1 MNNKKILYG
10 QDGRSELLAGIINAG
25 KAVRPTLGVI
35 GKTAIINNGYY
46 KPEVA
51 DDGKTILNNLQFK
64 NQLENMGLHML
75 RSMAFATSEKAGDGT
90 ATTSVLGSA
99 LANIACNELA
109 ENTPNVIVQRLK
121 VGLQETLDFLETIK
135 KPVTT
140 QEELENI
147 ATISCLDPELGKLIA
162 ETVVEAGKYGV
173 VTIEEGSDFG
183 VTKEVVKGLRVNNG
197 FIADYFV
204 QEKEKNLTVLDDVD
218 IIVTDARIVTNKNII
233 GVLKL
238 LQQMGSKNAVLFAEE
253 ITGEALATIGVNFQ
267 NPEKGGIQLLPIKI
281 TGINRRELLKDIA
294 SVTGSIFVTE
304 ELGKKVDD
312 ITVGTMGK
320 AGRVVITPFHTT
332 ILGGNGSPDAI
343 NDRCGAIELQIGTNV
358 SLVEKDELQRRLAS
372 LSGGIGV
379 IRVGAYT
386 TEELNAKKHK
396 LDNAVNA
403 TRCAMEEGILP
414 GGGTALYHASKVV
427 TEPIFREVLQ
437 EPFLQMCRNANIEE
451 INTEDKPTDDNWV
464 GYNFKSNKTEN
475 LLESGV
481 IDSYKVTRLA
491 LEHAVSIACI
501 VLTTDVFIVDDE

>member
-10 QDGRSELLAGIINAG
+10 EDGRSHFLAGIINAG

-64 NQLENMGLHML
+64 SQLENMGLHML
-75 RSMAFATSEKAGDGT
+75 RSMALATSEKAGDGT

-99 LANIACNELA
+99 LSRIACDELA
-109 ENTPNVIVQRLK
+109 GTTPDVIVNRLK
-121 VGLQETLDFLETIK
+121 LGLKNTLEYLEIIK

-140 QEELENI
+140 QEELESI

-162 ETVVEAGKYGV
+162 ETVVEAGQYGV
-173 VTIEEGSDFG
+173 VTIEEGSAFG

-253 ITGEALATIGVNFQ
+253 ITGEALATIGINFQ
-267 NPEKGGIQLLPIKI
+267 NAEKGGIQLLPIKI

-294 SVTGSIFVTE
+294 SVTGSVFVTE
-304 ELGKKVDD
+304 EIGKKVDD

-343 NDRCGAIELQIGTNV
+343 NDRCKAIELQIGTNV

-414 GGGTALYHASKVV
+414 GGGTALYHASRHVV
-427 TEPIFREVLQ
+427 DPIFREVLQ
-437 EPFLQMCRNANIEE
+437 APFLQMCLNAGVDLTTIDN
-451 INTEDKPTDDNWV
+451 NTTDHWI
-464 GYNFKSNKTEN
+464 GYNFKTNQTEN

-481 IDSYKVTRLA
+481 IDSFKVTRLA
-491 LEHAVSIACI
+491 LEHAVSIASI
-501 VLTTDVFIVDDE
+501 VLTNEVFIIDDE